1 MDAQSECNE
10 DWAIGTRMCFS
21 AGASFTAA
29 AGLSAVSLLST
40 TQVRTKKMIPIA
52 LTPLFFGIQQAC
64 EGFVWVTVN
73 NGDTTSTLHLM
84 SMYSFLFFAGVF
96 WPTWIP
102 ASLYWAE
109 DSYQRKQLLFK
120 LMCCGILVSLVFLW
134 CWILKTSGVVV
145 MDHHLD
151 YPVANY
157 PFGSTN
163 ETYCKIASYALSFLY
178 SLVTIIP
185 FFISSIPYMKL
196 LGGAVGIGAI
206 IAYIFYLMAFPS
218 VWCFFAAVCSVLIC
232 FIVWNY
238 KKNH

>member
-1 MDAQSECNE
+1 
-10 DWAIGTRMCFS
+10 MCFS

-29 AGLSAVSLLST
+29 AGLSAVSLLSI

-64 EGFVWVTVN
+64 EGFVWITIN
-73 NGDTTSTLHLM
+73 NGDTTSALHLI
-84 SMYSFLFFAGVF
+84 SMYSFLFFAAMF

-109 DSYQRKQLLFK
+109 SALKRKQLLFG
-120 LMCCGILVSLVFLW
+120 LMCCGIVVSLAFLW
-134 CWILKTSGVVV
+134 FWVLKTNGVVV

-157 PFGSTN
+157 PFDCGNPMHCRIGSLT
-163 ETYCKIASYALSFLY
+163 LSFLY
-178 SLVTIIP
+178 GLVTIVP
-185 FFISSIPYMKL
+185 FFISSIPHMKL
-196 LGGAVGIGAI
+196 LGSAVGMGAI

-218 VWCFFAAVCSVLIC
+218 VWCFFAAVCSIITYW
-232 FIVWNY
+232 IVWKNK
-238 KKNH
+238 KKNP